1 MKKISIFTKRA
12 VLLLV
17 MVLCLS
23 IFLRGGLSTYVNAA
37 SPADNGRGETE
48 FAGGTGVE
56 ADPYQIATA
65 EQLSLLSSKNETY
78 MDKCFVLKNDIDLAQ
93 TTWTPVT
100 SFTGILDGSNHKITG
115 LKIGSSD
122 APAAMKNKPTGLF
135 VSVSGTI
142 RNLTVSAEI
151 YVSDESTYTGVGIL
165 TGNLFGL
172 LDNCRTEGSI
182 AVNRTNAYV
191 GGIAGYVGG
200 GGKIVNCCNKASVS
214 ASGSTT
220 TDILI

>member
-78 MDKCFVLKNDIDLAQ
+78 MDKCFVLKMTLTLRRQHGLRSLRSPAFLMAATTRLLA
-93 TTWTPVT
+93 
-100 SFTGILDGSNHKITG
+100 
-115 LKIGSSD
+115 
-122 APAAMKNKPTGLF
+122 
-135 VSVSGTI
+135 
-142 RNLTVSAEI
+142 
-151 YVSDESTYTGVGIL
+151 
-165 TGNLFGL
+165 
-172 LDNCRTEGSI
+172 
-182 AVNRTNAYV
+182 
-191 GGIAGYVGG
+191 
-200 GGKIVNCCNKASVS
+200 
-214 ASGSTT
+214 
-220 TDILI
+220 